1 MLVLTRRVDESIT
14 IGDSIVVSVL
24 GIEGDRVK
32 IGISAPR
39 DILILRQEMFQA
51 VQAQTK
57 LQELLAESAE
67 TDGFEELRR
76 LLSDASP
83 SMEPEAPEPPQEPQP
98 PEK

>member
-67 TDGFEELRR
+67 ADGFEELRR

-83 SMEPEAPEPPQEPQP
+83 STEPEAPEPPQEPQP